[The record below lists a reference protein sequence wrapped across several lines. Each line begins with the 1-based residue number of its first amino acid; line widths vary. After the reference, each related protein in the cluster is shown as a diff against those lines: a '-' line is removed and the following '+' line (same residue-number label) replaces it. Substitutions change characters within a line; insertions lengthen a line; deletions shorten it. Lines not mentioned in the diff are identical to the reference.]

1 MNHGRGA
8 KSLHSTLL
16 REKVMRRAGVIEN
29 MGADTADQGGNLSE
43 DGSLHNSS
51 SLELGC
57 VVVITHE

>member
-8 KSLHSTLL
+8 KSLHSFYL
-16 REKVMRRAGVIEN
+16 REKVMRRVGVIDN
-29 MGADTADQGGNLSE
+29 MGADTAGQGGNLSE

-57 VVVITHE
+57 VVVISLE